1 MVNPFQLGTFS
12 FFVYLQEKNADCL
25 ELSKNLYKVKS
36 ELKYLTKSYCM
47 EYYFVNGG
55 DGM

>member
-1 MVNPFQLGTFS
+1 MANLFQFSTFS
-12 FFVYLQEKNADCL
+12 CFVYLQEKNADCL
-25 ELSKNLYKVKS
+25 ESSKNLYKVKS

-55 DGM
+55 NGM